1 MKSYKAEFE
10 MSRVTFYIEFFGDY
24 KDVFDSAKTLAKKLN
39 VEFTGM
45 LEEV

>member
-10 MSRVTFYIEFFGDY
+10 MNTVTFYIEFFGNY
-24 KDVFDSAKTLAKKLN
+24 RDVFNNATTLAKKLN
-39 VEFTGM
+39 VNFTGM

>member
-10 MSRVTFYIEFFGDY
+10 MSLVTFYIEFFGSY
-24 KDVFDSAKTLAKKLN
+24 RDVFNSAMTLAKKLN

-45 LEEV
+45 LEEI